1 MNVQEP
7 LEPVEVKEQVA
18 DPPPLR
24 VAVNVTAAFAARDE
38 SENVGVS
45 SEVLLSVLLV
55 PRSEVA
61 SRSGVPGAAI
71 GVTETAEDAN
81 EFPVEFLAFNLIE

>member
-7 LEPVEVKEQVA
+7 LEPVEMNEQVA

-38 SENVGVS
+38 RENVGVS
-45 SEVLLSVLLV
+45 SEVLLSALLV
-55 PRSEVA
+55 PKSEPA
-61 SRSGVPGAAI
+61 SRSGVSGAAK
-71 GVTETAEDAN
+71 GVTENA
-81 EFPVEFLAFNLIE
+81 VEGLENPPP